1 MTLKNQQKMS
11 KKLYQIVDPDGEPMG
26 LIYTTADEDVVK
38 STWEEIY
45 SQDEPDDSS
54 YADMLEEK
62 LSENYETERI
72 FIEETIYP

>member
-1 MTLKNQQKMS
+1 MS